1 MLKLQILFLQGIYIK
16 PTPMIK
22 KQIPDQHQKRLDY
35 ISTFFKELRLS
46 EGMTQKE
53 LSINSNL
60 HRNTIIRA
68 ENAENLTLLSVFE
81 LVDTLDINLN
91 DLFQDIK

>member
-1 MLKLQILFLQGIYIK
+1 
-16 PTPMIK
+16 MIK

-35 ISTFFKELRLS
+35 ISTFLKEFRLS

-81 LVDTLDINLN
+81 LADSLDISLH
-91 DLFQDIK
+91 DLFQDIE

>member
-1 MLKLQILFLQGIYIK
+1 
-16 PTPMIK
+16 MIK
-22 KQIPDQHQKRLDY
+22 KQIPDHHQKRLDY
-35 ISTFFKELRLS
+35 ISTFIKELRLS

-53 LSINSNL
+53 LSRNSNL

-91 DLFQDIK
+91 DLFQDVE

>member
-1 MLKLQILFLQGIYIK
+1 
-16 PTPMIK
+16 MIK
-22 KQIPDQHQKRLDY
+22 KQIPVQHQKRLDY
-35 ISTFFKELRLS
+35 LSTFIKEFRLS

-53 LSINSNL
+53 LSINSKL